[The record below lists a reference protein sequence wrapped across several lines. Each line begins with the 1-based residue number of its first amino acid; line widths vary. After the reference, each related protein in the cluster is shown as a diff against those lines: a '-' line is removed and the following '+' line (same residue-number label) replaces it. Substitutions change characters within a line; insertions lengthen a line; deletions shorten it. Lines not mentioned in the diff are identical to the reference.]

1 MSKILT
7 HRDVWIN
14 KVALKTKHFC
24 VAKLQGMA
32 NMELQFEMAMRDQV
46 IHNQRETVRN
56 LWEVL
61 MGLGLD
67 ERRIMDLAAKQGI
80 TIEDW
85 AITQQLGQSAGK
97 QSPEL
102 AFSRNDQ
109 FGYCPDMGQLYS
121 RSSCIFQHCQD
132 PGSSSL
138 SKGHWDS
145 ARTFCREEHHSS
157 YYLVSHYHSPSAYIR
172 MRRSSGHQVD
182 GRPHLWF
189 GSPDKSPQDLRSSNP
204 EMRPR
209 SSPYS
214 GSCISAS
221 SPSADFDK
229 LDMVCKLVEAII
241 LFFFYYPII

>member
-1 MSKILT
+1 
-7 HRDVWIN
+7 
-14 KVALKTKHFC
+14 
-24 VAKLQGMA
+24 
-32 NMELQFEMAMRDQV
+32 MELQFEMAMRDQV

-67 ERRIMDLAAKQGI
+67 ERHILDLAAKQGI

-85 AITQQLGQSAGK
+85 AITQQLGQSAQK
-97 QSPEL
+97 QSSEL

-109 FGYCPDMGQLYS
+109 FEYFPDMGQLYS

-132 PGSSSL
+132 MGSGSL

-157 YYLVSHYHSPSAYIR
+157 YFLVSHYHSPSAYIR
-172 MRRSSGHQVD
+172 MRRSSGYRVD

-189 GSPDKSPQDLRSSNP
+189 GSPDKSPQDLRSSCP
-204 EMRPR
+204 EMRPW

-214 GSCISAS
+214 KSCISAS
-221 SPSADFDK
+221 TPSADFDQM
-229 LDMVCKLVEAII
+229 DMVCMHVKAII
-241 LFFFYYPII
+241 LYYFTPLSDLSFRY